1 MPLTTT
7 WEITPPPP
15 HRRKPPTSDIYNHMQ
30 EVVVSPE
37 HIMQAKQLTK
47 ANIYTSR
54 KIKSKKDLNGYQ
66 PVLTESKPCF
76 E

>member
-1 MPLTTT
+1 
-7 WEITPPPP
+7 
-15 HRRKPPTSDIYNHMQ
+15 MQ
-30 EVVVSPE
+30 EVVLSPE